1 MSLGSGIGNLED
13 LYTTSITYNQRGYR
27 TVSPLF
33 VPRLLINLA
42 AGHISIR
49 HSLLGPNTAT
59 TTACTTGAHSI
70 GDAARL
76 IAHGDADIMIAGA
89 SEACIHPLAIAGFAR
104 ARSLATDWNDNPAQA
119 SRPFDRD
126 RAGFVIGEGAGVL
139 VLEELEHALERGA
152 EHIYAEVLG
161 YGQSADGNHITAPL
175 ASGHGAALAMFHA
188 LRDAAVP
195 AAAVDYVNAHATST
209 RLGDAAENKAVLD
222 VLLGRGEFGFERW
235 SQHPHTRAHQQ
246 EQISRFKQEARDINM
261 SSTKGATG
269 HLLGAA
275 GAVEAIFTILALKTG
290 ILPPTVNL
298 DDLDTDARDEDGRE
312 IWTANYVP
320 NIAQDWSEVKESEVR
335 LGLRG
340 VTGVKVALSNSFGF
354 GGTNAS
360 LCFGRWDGEVKKQ

>member
-1 MSLGSGIGNLED
+1 M
-13 LYTTSITYNQRGYR
+13 YNQRGYR

-104 ARSLATDWNDNPAQA
+104 ARSLATDWNDKPAQA

-152 EHIYAEVLG
+152 EQHIYAEVLG

-175 ASGHGAALAMFHA
+175 ASGHGAALSMFHA
-188 LRDAAVP
+188 LNDAAVP

-209 RLGDAAENKAVLD
+209 RLGDAAENEAVLD
-222 VLLGRGEFGFERW
+222 VLLGRGQFGSERW
-235 SQHPHTRAHQQ
+235 LRQALHRPIPQQ
-246 EQISRFKQEARDINM
+246 KQIPDFKQQAKDINI

-275 GAVEAIFTILALKTG
+275 GAVEAIFTILALETG
-290 ILPPTVNL
+290 TLPPTINL
-298 DDLDTDARDEDGRE
+298 DNLDTDARDEDGRE
-312 IWTANYVP
+312 VWTANYVP
-320 NIAQDWSEVKESEVR
+320 NVSQDWSERKRSEVAAGSSGGT
-335 LGLRG
+335 GL
-340 VTGVKVALSNSFGF
+340 KVALSNSFGF

-360 LCFGRWDGEVKKQ
+360 LCFGRWEGEEKQK

>member
-1 MSLGSGIGNLED
+1 MDFFFQLTINTKADFSAKGVSLGSGIGNLDD
-13 LYTTSITYNQRGYR
+13 LYTTSTNYHTKGYR

-49 HSLLGPNTAT
+49 HGLLGPNTAT

-76 IAHGDADIMIAGA
+76 IAHGDADVMIAGA

-119 SRPFDRD
+119 SQPFDRD

-139 VLEELEHALERGA
+139 VLEELDHALERGA
-152 EHIYAEVLG
+152 EDNIYAEVLG

-175 ASGHGAALAMFHA
+175 ASGHGAALAMFRA
-188 LRDAAVP
+188 LSDAAVP
-195 AAAVDYVNAHATST
+195 SAAVDYVNAHATST
-209 RLGDAAENKAVLD
+209 RLGDAAENKAILD
-222 VLLGRGEFGFERW
+222 VLLGRGDFGAERW
-235 SQHPHTRAHQQ
+235 QKSRADQSLNSRRHGTK
-246 EQISRFKQEARDINM
+246 QILLPPAFKQEAKDINI

-275 GAVEAIFTILALKTG
+275 GAVEAIFTILALKNG

-298 DDLDTDARDEDGRE
+298 KNLDCEARDEHGRE
-312 IWTANYVP
+312 VWTANYVP
-320 NIAQDWSEVKESEVR
+320 DGAQDLSERKRTSIDST
-335 LGLRG
+335 LR
-340 VTGVKVALSNSFGF
+340 
-354 GGTNAS
+354 
-360 LCFGRWDGEVKKQ
+360 